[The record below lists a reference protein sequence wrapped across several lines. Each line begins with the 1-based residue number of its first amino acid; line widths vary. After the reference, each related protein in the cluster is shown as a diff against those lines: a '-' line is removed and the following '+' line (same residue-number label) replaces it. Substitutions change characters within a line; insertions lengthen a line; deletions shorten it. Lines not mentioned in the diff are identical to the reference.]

1 MFIVCFLRM
10 FSLFLVKFFEFL
22 LNVESIN
29 LLCKTW
35 YVTGDNF
42 LVEGRFPWKS
52 KGIFHVVYP
61 WSIDNK
67 LFFSKSWEEAA
78 WSGNQISFR
87 TILSYIHL
95 MTYKNIQH
103 TLTSSNFNLPII
115 NWNCRWKFSQN
126 AFVKKRNMWVKH
138 KQKSIE
144 REFQTCVLRVELP
157 DVWIETMFLDDGLF
171 YVVLE
176 LFSAFLTE
184 KLIQN
189 RL

>member
-61 WSIDNK
+61 WSIDNE

-115 NWNCRWKFSQN
+115 NWNCRWKFSQYRMRLWKN
-126 AFVKKRNMWVKH
+126 ATCELNTNRKVSKENFKH
-138 KQKSIE
+138 MFCELSCLMCE
-144 REFQTCVLRVELP
+144 LRRC
-157 DVWIETMFLDDGLF
+157 F
-171 YVVLE
+171 
-176 LFSAFLTE
+176 
-184 KLIQN
+184 
-189 RL
+189 